1 MYMSSIL
8 LGMHLYRM
16 HNGMDDRAAVS
27 IEFYIP
33 RATANNSKATMK
45 FKINLKSRKNSKEL
59 KCISACLL
67 VVFFILKS
75 NRNRK
80 TDRRSILLFIT
91 TKKLLSLLQ
100 FGIVEFYV
108 FCLYIFFFTTQIY
121 RLGCTD

>member
-1 MYMSSIL
+1 MHMIIHWYLYMSSIL

-67 VVFFILKS
+67 VVFLIL
-75 NRNRK
+75 NP
-80 TDRRSILLFIT
+80 TAMERRI
-91 TKKLLSLLQ
+91 
-100 FGIVEFYV
+100 EEV
-108 FCLYIFFFTTQIY
+108 FCYL
-121 RLGCTD
+121 

>member
-67 VVFFILKS
+67 VVFFIPKS
-75 NRNRK
+75 NRNGK

-91 TKKLLSLLQ
+91 TTKNFFHFYNSELSN
-100 FGIVEFYV
+100 FMYFV
-108 FCLYIFFFTTQIY
+108 CIFSFSLHKFI
-121 RLGCTD
+121 G